1 MVCHGDARAGK
12 DTPQWDGVQ
21 DTSIAAWYNHSYTSS
36 MKTAI
41 SIADKLFREADAA
54 AKQLGISR
62 SELYATALSE
72 YLARRNAREI
82 TARLDQVYSSADG
95 RLDAS
100 VAASQARHGARV
112 DQW

>member
-1 MVCHGDARAGK
+1 
-12 DTPQWDGVQ
+12 
-21 DTSIAAWYNHSYTSS
+21 

-41 SIADKLFREADAA
+41 SIADKLFREADTA

-72 YLARRNAREI
+72 YLARRNALEI
-82 TARLDQVYSSADG
+82 TARLDQVYGSADG

-112 DQW
+112 DHW

>member
-1 MVCHGDARAGK
+1 M
-12 DTPQWDGVQ
+12 Q
-21 DTSIAAWYNHSYTSS
+21 DTRIAAWYNSGYTNG

-41 SIADKLFREADAA
+41 SIADKLFHEADAA

-82 TARLDQVYSSADG
+82 TARLDQVYGSVDG

-100 VAASQARHGARV
+100 VATSQARHGARV
-112 DQW
+112 DHW